1 MIEVLRELLAPR
13 DVLDVDQALLA
24 VGGSAVV
31 VLEEWTPGQA
41 TALASYAHHHDV
53 LHLPVRCDGAL
64 GLVGPVQYRGAA
76 GCLNCAETRRL
87 MTLSSRTLL
96 HQPLSRDPDLRF
108 AGLLSPALLDGVAAL
123 TDAVLTDPAAHQGT
137 VWTLHSGRATW
148 TAHQVRP
155 LGGCAV
161 CQPLAAD
168 SSDAAV
174 FDLAPQPLP
183 DPRVLRRP
191 NPLLVTADLRD
202 DLHDPLFGPVYQV
215 LRTEDSPLSSTS
227 ALLSRGVPVREGGY
241 GRSLD
246 FDSSERVALLEAVER
261 FRASRPGGRATSLRA
276 SFAELGDSRAI
287 DPARLGLPEP
297 AYDGHRMSATVPYT
311 PDLQLH
317 WVYGWSLTRGAAVA
331 VPEHV
336 AYWDAPR
343 GPRVV
348 YECSSGCSLGGSP
361 QEAALYGLFE
371 VAERDAFLM
380 AWYGRTPLPRARTAR
395 PDPVVEQLTDR
406 AALLGYAVT
415 VLDATN
421 DFEIPAVVAVARYQ
435 DSEPTAPQAFIAAG
449 AHHDPRAAVRAA
461 VAEVVTNVH
470 LVTRRAAAEP
480 RSRDLDRL
488 YQMLH
493 EPERIIS
500 LEDHVGVNTLPEAV
514 SRVDVL
520 LESAAEVELPEPEPV
535 ADLSALLTD
544 TVRRLD
550 GEGLEVVVVGLDGP
564 GTGDRFG
571 VSCVKV
577 IVPGSLPMTF
587 GHVNRRTRGLPRLLE
602 VPRRLG
608 RIEQPLRYEDLPFDP
623 HPFP

>member
-1 MIEVLRELLAPR
+1 MIEELRELLAPR
-13 DVLDVDQALLA
+13 VVLDADKAL
-24 VGGSAVV
+24 SAVTGAAIV

-41 TALASYAHHHDV
+41 TALAEHAHRHDV

-64 GLVGPVQYRGAA
+64 GLVGPVQYRGAT

-96 HQPLSRDPDLRF
+96 HQPLSRDPGLRF
-108 AGLLSPALLDGVAAL
+108 AGTLSPALLDGVAAL
-123 TDAVLTDPAAHQGT
+123 ADAVLADPDANQST
-137 VWTLHSGRATW
+137 VWTFHGGRATW
-148 TAHQVRP
+148 TTHQVQP

-161 CQPLAAD
+161 CQPLPAD
-168 SSDAAV
+168 SPGNAAI
-174 FDLAPQPLP
+174 DLSPQPLP
-183 DPRVLRRP
+183 DPCVLRRP
-191 NPLLVTADLRD
+191 NPRLVIADLRA
-202 DLHDPLFGPVYQV
+202 DLHDPVFGPVYQV

-227 ALLSRGVPVREGGY
+227 ALISRGVPVREGGY
-241 GRSLD
+241 GRSPD

-261 FRASRPGGRATSLRA
+261 YRAARPGGRATSLRA
-276 SFAELGDSRAI
+276 SFAQLGDERAV

-311 PDLQLH
+311 PDLELD
-317 WVYGWSLTRGAAVA
+317 WVYGWSLTRDRAIA

-336 AYWDAPR
+336 AYWDAPH

-348 YECSSGCSLGGSP
+348 YECSNGCSLGGSP

-380 AWYGRTPLPRARTAR
+380 AWYTRTPLPRVRTAR
-395 PDPVVEQLTDR
+395 PDPVVEQLADR

-421 DFEIPAVVAVARYQ
+421 DFAIPAVVAVARYQ
-435 DSEPTAPQAFIAAG
+435 GTESAAPQAFIAAG

-461 VAEVVTNVH
+461 VAELVTNVH

-480 RSRDLDRL
+480 QSRDLDRL
-488 YQMLH
+488 YRMLR
-493 EPERIIS
+493 EPERIVS
-500 LEDHVGVNTLPEAV
+500 LEDHVGVNTLPEAAP
-514 SRVDVL
+514 RVDAL
-520 LESAAEVELPEPEPV
+520 LGAAFEVELPEPEPV
-535 ADLSALLTD
+535 ADLTALLTD
-544 TVRRLD
+544 TVRRL
-550 GEGLEVVVVGLDGP
+550 GGQGLEVVVVGLDGP

-571 VSCVKV
+571 LSCVKV

-587 GHVNRRTRGLPRLLE
+587 GYVNRRTRGLPRLLE
-602 VPRRLG
+602 VPCRLG
-608 RIEQPLRYEDLPFDP
+608 RVEQPLRYEDLPFDP